1 MSPVSTG
8 RYHEPVM
15 AGTVV
20 RLFQPVPEGVVVDA
34 TIGTGGHSEA
44 LLAACDQVSVA
55 GIDRDAEALAIAR
68 LRLAPF
74 GDRVKLIHGRF
85 SDMEKLLVTSG
96 MGTDSICG
104 VLLDLG
110 ISSLQVG
117 EASRGF
123 SYMADGP
130 LDMRMDASQGMTAAD
145 IVNEESEQYLTKIFI
160 DNGEYRNARRVAK
173 AIVSSRPLQTTGEL
187 VRVITGV
194 STGSMWRRKG
204 HPAKR
209 FFQALRTIV
218 NEEQAEL
225 AGVLDDAVKL
235 LMAGGRLVVI
245 SYHSGED
252 QVVKESM
259 ARAVSGGCKCL
270 PQLPCQCGAIS
281 LGRLVFRGTRKPLDK
296 EVAFNPRSRSARLR
310 AFERVQ
316 VDGQP

>member
-1 MSPVSTG
+1 MVD
-8 RYHEPVM
+8 M
-15 AGTVV
+15 VV
-20 RLFQPVPEGVVVDA
+20 QLFQPVPPGIIIDA

-74 GDRVKLIHGRF
+74 GNRIKLIHGRF
-85 SDMEKLLVTSG
+85 SDMEKLLATSG
-96 MGTDSICG
+96 LGTDSICG

-110 ISSLQVG
+110 ISSLQV
-117 EASRGF
+117 EESSRGF
-123 SYMADGP
+123 SYMVDGP

-145 IVNEESEQYLTKIFI
+145 IVNGASEQYLTKIFV

-173 AIVSSRPLQTTGEL
+173 AIVSSRPLKTTGEL
-187 VRVITGV
+187 VRVITGA
-194 STGSMWRRKG
+194 STSSMQRRKG

-225 AGVLDDAVKL
+225 AGVLDNAFKL
-235 LMAGGRLVVI
+235 LMGGGRLVVI

-259 ARAVSGGCKCL
+259 AQAVSGGCKCP
-270 PQLPCQCGAIS
+270 PQLPCQCGAVS
-281 LGRLVFRGTRKPLDK
+281 LGRLVFRGTRKPSEE
-296 EVAFNPRSRSARLR
+296 EVVYNSRSRSARLR

-316 VDGQP
+316 ADGQS